1 MCLKFA
7 RIWPALFLFVLSL
20 QVRPTAA
27 QAPSSSLGIFENQ
40 SDVGSVVPAGTLTYS
55 PSAGTYTVTA
65 AGINLWSTEDG
76 FHFVW
81 KKLSGDLS
89 LTADIDFP
97 DKSGDQSPHR
107 KAILMVRQTLDA
119 DGAYADIAQHGS
131 GLTAL
136 QYRRA
141 KGVNTQSTEINI
153 DPPKRVRLEKR
164 GDVFTMFVSNHG
176 EPLHQV
182 GASIKLHLEGP
193 FYVGIGLSSHNPA
206 VTEKAIFSNVELK
219 ELTPP
224 ATPAQLTLY
233 STLQTIDIPDNARR
247 ATVLL
252 SEPGRFMAPNW
263 SRDGKSLVYTKDGRI
278 YTISVAGGTP
288 QLLDIGDATNCSGSH
303 GFSPDGK
310 WFALSCATADHPDRR
325 VFIIPATG
333 GKTRLVTENTGYFH
347 SWSPDGKTILFTR
360 GGGHGSGNIYSI
372 SVDGGPET
380 ALTTGTGLSDDPDCS
395 PDGKYIYFNT
405 DRWGGMQIG
414 RMRPDGSQPEQV
426 TFDDFK
432 NWTPHPSPDGKSIVF
447 ISYDPSVTTHAANKD
462 IALRILSPSDNKIRT
477 LVNLIGGDG
486 SMNVPNWSP
495 DSKSLTFVSYQ
506 MLPAEDN
513 GSTE

>member
-1 MCLKFA
+1 MFPRLM
-7 RIWPALFLFVLSL
+7 RSLPVLLSL
-20 QVRPTAA
+20 VLCPAGDSLIA
-27 QAPSSSLGIFENQ
+27 QSAIGSLGIFEGQ

-55 PSAGTYTVTA
+55 PQDGTYTITP

-89 LTADIDFP
+89 LTASVDFP
-97 DKSGDQSPHR
+97 VKTGEHSPHR
-107 KAILMVRQTLDA
+107 KAVLMVRQTLDR

-136 QYRRA
+136 QYRRT
-141 KGVNTQSTEINI
+141 KGADTESTEINI
-153 DPPKRVRLEKR
+153 DPPSRVRLEKR

-182 GASIKLHLEGP
+182 GASIKLHFDAP

-206 VTEKAIFSNVELK
+206 VTEKVVFSNVELK
-219 ELTPP
+219 QLTPP
-224 ATPAQLTLY
+224 ATPAQKTLY
-233 STLQTIDIPDNARR
+233 STLQVIDIPENARR
-247 ATVLL
+247 ATILYSAPTHFL
-252 SEPGRFMAPNW
+252 APNW
-263 SRDGKSLVYTKDGRI
+263 SRDGKTVLFTKDGGL
-278 YTISVAGGTP
+278 YTIPVDGGTP
-288 QLLDIGDATNCSGSH
+288 QALDLGGATNCSGSH

-310 WFALSCATADHPDRR
+310 WIAMSCSMPDHPERR
-325 VFIIPATG
+325 VYIIPAG
-333 GKTRLVTENTGYFH
+333 GGTPRLVTANTGYFH

-360 GGGHGSGNIYSI
+360 GSGHGSGNIYSI
-372 SVDGGPET
+372 SVDGGAET
-380 ALTTGTGLSDDPDCS
+380 ALTTGPGLSDDPDYS

-405 DRWGGMQIG
+405 DRWGGMQIA
-414 RMRPDGSQPEQV
+414 RMSPDGSNVEQV
-426 TFDDFK
+426 THDEFR

-447 ISYDPSVTTHAANKD
+447 ISYPPDVTTHAANKD
-462 IALRILSPSDNKIRT
+462 VALRILSPSDGKIRT
-477 LVNLIGGDG
+477 LVNLVGGDG

-495 DSKSLTFVSYQ
+495 NSKSLAFVSYQ
-506 MLPAEDN
+506 MLPVDST